1 MKKIAYTLLIIAAGF
16 SSCKPDVKG
25 ELGDPSDKVA
35 GLNGKWEVASF
46 VQQDPNN
53 PIREERDLSEFY
65 VVAGETPTRI
75 TFNKEDR
82 TYAVEA
88 GPGKNYFSTGG
99 TWAFDNDQFPTYLY
113 LYNATDTIQTL
124 LGSIV
129 TERNSQLEIELENY
143 CTDAEGVKTTSAIYR
158 FTFNRVNE

>member
-1 MKKIAYTLLIIAAGF
+1 MKKILYSIILAATML

-25 ELGDPSDKVA
+25 ELGDPADKIA
-35 GLNGKWEVASF
+35 GINGQWEVSAF

-65 VVAGETPTRI
+65 VVPGETPTKL

-82 TYAVEA
+82 TYAVVP
-88 GPGKNYFSTGG
+88 GPGKNYFGTGG
-99 TWAFDNDQFPTYLY
+99 TWAFDNEQFPTYLF
-113 LYNATDTIQTL
+113 LYNDTDTIQTL

-129 TERNSQLEIELENY
+129 TERDNFLNIELENA
-143 CTDAEGVKTTSAIYR
+143 CTDAEGVETVTAVYR
-158 FTFNRVNE
+158 FTFSRVNN